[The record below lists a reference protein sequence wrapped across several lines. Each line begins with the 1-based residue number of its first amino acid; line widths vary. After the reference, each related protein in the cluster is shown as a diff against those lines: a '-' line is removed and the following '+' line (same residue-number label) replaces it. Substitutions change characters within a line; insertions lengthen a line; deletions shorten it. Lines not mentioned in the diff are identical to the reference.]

1 MWAGWLD
8 AKLVELPLRRAA
20 NPVTRRRFADQWSE
34 SNPRFRAA
42 HAVASYLEREGVA
55 PLSAG
60 GGRST
65 PTSGRFWRRNA
76 TTGRRASLSTWCQ
89 VAPVG
94 DVRFRPGNSARPR
107 RLEPDGTHAD
117 ASRPRHAGD
126 GRPRGV
132 LRVPARRRPV
142 EADRA
147 LGRRLPRRRPPR
159 VHARVRRLAQ
169 DAGGTCDLLAH
180 RTLRPNCLV
189 PSPRPI
195 PSSPHPSSRD
205 EQRS

>member
-34 SNPRFRAA
+34 SNPRFRGT

-65 PTSGRFWRRNA
+65 PRAGDSGGGTRLRAAARRRPLGA
-76 TTGRRASLSTWCQ
+76 KLLQRAMFDFGQ
-89 VAPVG
+89 G
-94 DVRFRPGNSARPR
+94 MARPR

-126 GRPRGV
+126 GRPRRV

-142 EADRA
+142 KADRA